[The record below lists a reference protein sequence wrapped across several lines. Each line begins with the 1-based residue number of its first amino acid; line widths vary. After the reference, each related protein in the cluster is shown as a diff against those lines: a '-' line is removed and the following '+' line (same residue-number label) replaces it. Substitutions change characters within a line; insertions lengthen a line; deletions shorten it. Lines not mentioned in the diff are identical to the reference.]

1 MKAVLKP
8 RTPKRRRSS
17 HAIDGTDPPDPI
29 GTTGLLN
36 RLNIG
41 GVDRVRYGDGK
52 PHRTGF
58 FQ

>member
-1 MKAVLKP
+1 MRILLQPYLAQ
-8 RTPKRRRSS
+8 RWNAD
-17 HAIDGTDPPDPI
+17 AIDGTDTPDPI
-29 GTTGLLN
+29 GTTRLLN